1 MTAIAEPPPT
11 AAPRRRFRISGRTTP
26 LLRLFFRWRL
36 WRDDHGQDLVEFAL
50 LVALVGVASGLFMP
64 NLRQSMDTIYSRM
77 QSKLI
82 EAGG

>member
-1 MTAIAEPPPT
+1 MKTIQEDPYPATKEADLSRDRPGIT
-11 AAPRRRFRISGRTTP
+11 
-26 LLRLFFRWRL
+26 LLRRLYHWRL
-36 WRDDHGQDLVEFAL
+36 WKDCGGQDLVEFAL

-64 NLRQSMDTIYSRM
+64 TLREGMDTIYSRM